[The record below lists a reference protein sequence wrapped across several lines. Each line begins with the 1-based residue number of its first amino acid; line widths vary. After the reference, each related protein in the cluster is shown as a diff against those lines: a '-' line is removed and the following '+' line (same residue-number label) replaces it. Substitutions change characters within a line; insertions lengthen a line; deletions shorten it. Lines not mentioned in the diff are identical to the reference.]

1 MRSYLNLGSVVF
13 KIVISLITFY
23 TISSILCSA
32 TVMGNEKVRKS
43 PIAGMWYPG
52 EKKKLQSQIEDYLA
66 QAHPPVQAGRI
77 FALIS
82 PHAGIEYSGLA
93 AASGYKLLKR
103 QKIKRV
109 IVLGPSHYSGF
120 RGLATSAEEY
130 YETPLGKI
138 KVDRTISDALYSK
151 PLFQGPRSAELQE
164 HSLEMQL
171 PFLQVVIGDFVL
183 VPLVVG
189 ELSGNDY
196 AEAARVLLPYLDNET
211 ILVASSDFT
220 HYGYRFGYLPF
231 TENPREN
238 LKKLDYGAINKIITK
253 DFQGFNNYVNETGA
267 TICGMRPIG
276 IILKLLPAHVQGTL
290 INYYT
295 SGDLTG
301 DFSGSVSY
309 ASIVF
314 TLPAP

>member
-1 MRSYLNLGSVVF
+1 MRSYLNLGSKQFKRVF
-13 KIVISLITFY
+13 
-23 TISSILCSA
+23 SSIILCFIFSIICSA
-32 TVMGNEKVRKS
+32 TAMSTEKVRKS
-43 PIAGMWYPG
+43 PIAGSWYPG
-52 EKKKLQSQIEDYLA
+52 EKKQLQRQIEDYLA
-66 QAHPPVQAGRI
+66 KTQSAVPAGRI
-77 FALIS
+77 IALIS

-93 AASGYKLLKR
+93 AASGYKLLKG

-120 RGLATSAEEY
+120 RGLATSAEDY
-130 YETPLGKI
+130 YETPLGRI
-138 KVDRTISDALYSK
+138 KVDRAISDALFSK
-151 PLFQGPRSAELQE
+151 PLFQGPRNAELQE

-171 PFLQVVIGDFVL
+171 PFLQVVIGDFLL

-189 ELSGNDY
+189 ELSVNDY
-196 AEAARVLLPYLDNET
+196 TQAARVLSSYLDNET
-211 ILVASSDFT
+211 IIVASSDFT

-238 LKKLDYGAINKIITK
+238 LKKLDYGAINKIIAK
-253 DFQGFNNYVNETGA
+253 DFEGFNSYVNETGA

-276 IILKLLPAHVQGTL
+276 IILKLLPARAQGSL
-290 INYYT
+290 ISYYT

-301 DFSGSVSY
+301 EFSSSVSY

>member
-1 MRSYLNLGSVVF
+1 MSAHSNSCRIRYYRV
-13 KIVISLITFY
+13 
-23 TISSILCSA
+23 ISSIILCVIGCIICIA
-32 TVMGNEKVRKS
+32 TAMGAEKIRKS
-43 PIAGMWYPG
+43 PIAGSWYPG
-52 EKKKLQSQIEDYLA
+52 EKKQLQRQIEDYLA
-66 QAHPPVQAGRI
+66 KAHPPALDGRM

-93 AASGYKLLKR
+93 AAHGYKLLQG

-109 IVLGPSHYSGF
+109 IVLGPSHYAGF

-130 YETPLGKI
+130 YETPLGRI
-138 KVDRTISDALYSK
+138 KVDRTISDELYRK

-171 PFLQVVIGDFVL
+171 PFLQVVIGEFVL

-189 ELSGNDY
+189 ELSETDY
-196 AEAARVLLPYLDNET
+196 AEASQTLLPYLDSET
-211 ILVASSDFT
+211 VIVASSDFT
-220 HYGYRFGYLPF
+220 HYGYRFGYVPF
-231 TENPREN
+231 TDNPREN
-238 LKKLDYGAINKIITK
+238 LKKLDHGAINKIIAK
-253 DFQGFNNYVNETGA
+253 DFKGFNCYVQETGA

-276 IILKLLPAHVQGTL
+276 IILKMLPAQARGSLV
-290 INYYT
+290 NYYT

-301 DFSGSVSY
+301 DFSSSVSY

-314 TLPAP
+314 TMPSP